1 LPDARGAAARGN
13 AGVAARSRAAHP
25 PGRRGRAPRNRQQTV
40 ATIVAAAADLIARKG
55 PDGFGLAELGSNA
68 GVSFGLIHRYF
79 GGKEGLLKEALRQ
92 PFTRQLAALLERYE
106 NDAASPRRVRR
117 APRAGAAARRRDAP
131 VPSGGGRREPLLA
144 LLFEAQRRNPAYVR
158 LIAWGILTGLLSAD
172 LFAEDRGTIE
182 RLLAL
187 YRRSVRLPREVDA
200 RAVSALLLIA
210 TLGFELFRPLV
221 QALFDVGDDF
231 DAVYRE
237 HLRTALRAFRGG
249 DARRAP
255 AGGRRRARVPGARA
269 GARPR

>member
-1 LPDARGAAARGN
+1 LPETRAATRPAD
-13 AGVAARSRAAHP
+13 ARSRRPRA
-25 PGRRGRAPRNRQQTV
+25 GRAPRNRQQTV

-92 PFTRQLAALLERYE
+92 PFTRQLTVLLERYE
-106 NDAASPRRVRR
+106 DGAAPVRR
-117 APRAGAAARRRDAP
+117 DRRGAPAGDAARRRNARTP
-131 VPSGGGRREPLLA
+131 RAGGRREPLLA

-187 YRRSVRLPREVDA
+187 YRRSVRPPREVDA

-231 DAVYRE
+231 DAVYQE
-237 HLRTALRAFRGG
+237 HLRTALRTFRGN
-249 DARRAP
+249 DPRRGA
-255 AGGRRRARVPGARA
+255 ASGRRRGRAAIARA
-269 GARPR
+269 GSRAR